1 DEEIFEALRIADA
14 DGFVRDLADGLDT
27 TIGESGVGL
36 SGGQRQRLALARA
49 LLAERDVVV
58 LDDTTSALDPETET
72 TVMHNL
78 VDDIGGKTL
87 VVVASRPSTV
97 SLIGNVVFLV
107 DGRIFD
113 SGTHEELLG
122 RCPRYAALME
132 SYESDRHE
140 R

>member
-1 DEEIFEALRIADA
+1 
-14 DGFVRDLADGLDT
+14 
-27 TIGESGVGL
+27 GL